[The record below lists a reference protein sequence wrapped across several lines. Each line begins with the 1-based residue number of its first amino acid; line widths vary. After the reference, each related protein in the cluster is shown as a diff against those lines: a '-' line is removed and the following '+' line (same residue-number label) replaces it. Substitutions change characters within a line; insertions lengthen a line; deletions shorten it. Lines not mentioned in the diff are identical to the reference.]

1 MPTSN
6 PQINDPEGQ
15 SVMDVF
21 IEAGADPS
29 AAYNATQG
37 IQNMSGDKVIAEI
50 GGIRTDVNAAIEV
63 MRAEVNAAIEVMR
76 AEVNLSIGELGARI
90 DTLESTT
97 SARLDAI
104 DAQLALLSWAVIAA
118 FTILTA
124 TATTGF
130 LRANGWWPRAKSEPG
145 AVTSQSPDE

>member
-6 PQINDPEGQ
+6 PQINDPDGQ

-21 IEAGADPS
+21 IEAGADPGS
-29 AAYNATQG
+29 AYNATQG

-50 GGIRTDVNAAIEV
+50 GVL
-63 MRAEVNAAIEVMR
+63 RAEVNAAIEVLR
-76 AEVNLSIGELGARI
+76 AEVNLAIGELSARI
-90 DTLESTT
+90 DTLETTT

-104 DAQLALLSWAVIAA
+104 DAQLAVLSWAVIAA

-130 LRANGWWPRAKSEPG
+130 LRANGWWPRAKSESG
-145 AVTSQSPDE
+145 AVTSQSTDG